1 MKKQY
6 TSQFSKRILLSFIAL
21 IAIYVI
27 GFTGY
32 MIIEDMTLLDAIFMT
47 TITITT
53 VGYGVVKELSSAG
66 TIFTIILIIVG
77 TGTAAY
83 IIINL
88 ADFLLSEFSLGR
100 LHRRAIG
107 WKYKGCW

>member
-6 TSQFSKRILLSFIAL
+6 TPQFSKRILLSALVL
-21 IAIYVI
+21 IAIYII

-53 VGYGVVKELSSAG
+53 VGYGVIKELTQVG
-66 TIFTIILIIVG
+66 IIFTIILIITG
-77 TGTAAY
+77 TGAAAY

-88 ADFLLSEFSLGR
+88 ADFLLSEFFTR
-100 LHRRAIG
+100 
-107 WKYKGCW
+107 KTP